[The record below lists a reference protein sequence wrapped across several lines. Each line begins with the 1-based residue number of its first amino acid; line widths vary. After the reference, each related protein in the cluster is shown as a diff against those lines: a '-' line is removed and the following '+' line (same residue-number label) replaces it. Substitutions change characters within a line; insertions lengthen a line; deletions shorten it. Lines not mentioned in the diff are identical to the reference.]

1 VEICRVTFV
10 LNVDKSSTIS
20 PEGKLDTCGSVSLS
34 HFSHLQQVKDCRKY
48 DIRELVL
55 SGIGRKPKPLKQ
67 QEYCTWKQASVGK
80 VKKILC
86 HSSEKWWT
94 RWLEKH
100 HHKAPMETK

>member
-1 VEICRVTFV
+1 M

-55 SGIGRKPKPLKQ
+55 SGIGRKRGKG
-67 QEYCTWKQASVGK
+67 EEDSVPQLRK
-80 VKKILC
+80 MVD
-86 HSSEKWWT
+86 
-94 RWLEKH
+94 
-100 HHKAPMETK
+100 